1 MKWSMCVCDTNTASM
16 GRSVAAGVRSM
27 RPRSTSSARPCQRS
41 DTRSAGSPVCPFNSR
56 GRKVVFMEPGDSME
70 PRRGWPASPG
80 PAIRRAH
87 AAGAAGGRR
96 GLRRRRRGGRAA
108 PPGRVPG
115 GARGRGP
122 RAHARGLLR
131 ALSRLRRPR
140 RGGRGP
146 ARGGPAGAAGA
157 RARAHGGQGGPL
169 PPPGARRRAD
179 LSGRAGLRARGGSAR
194 PARHRLGRAAAR
206 DRADP
211 RAGRPRRSLHRDR
224 ERRGRERRKAVAR
237 GLPPRARAAAR
248 AAPGP
253 RTPRLPGGRGLA
265 ARRRERAPRRHALP
279 RGHQLV
285 SRRGARRGRPGR
297 ELAGG
302 GRMGPARVAVLAL
315 QLLQD
320 QARRLGHHLL
330 HDLPHRL
337 LGGLELGDERRE
349 DGEVALLAVGAHAP
363 EPRVHR
369 LHEAAVGGDDLAVE
383 VLLQQALV
391 HARSIESRF
400 LRFNVIAALSA
411 LLVAGAARAVEV
423 PGMGGRVVAG
433 GYLDGL
439 AVAETEGGPR
449 QRPGALL
456 DLHLDG
462 RATPWLGAH
471 LDLRT
476 RIGGPFEGGHPG
488 VYNLDHE
495 FQNRSPS
502 LEASEAYADVNLRRA
517 DLRLGIQKLAW
528 GKLDGVPPTD
538 VVNPRD
544 YHDPLVEDFEE
555 RKIGI
560 PALAGTYYL
569 PDLPRLGLAELRA
582 TLVYVPLAVP
592 PRLALREER
601 WFPASTVPPTAV
613 VVPRALASRALGVPL
628 PGDLVIPVRCGTL
641 DHRPPRRLDAGGIA
655 ARLAGTWHESDWDL
669 YHYTGPETGPDA
681 DLRPEVRLVSAA
693 PLRLRAVSFLR
704 QAHDVIHMTGADV
717 SSALGGFTVR
727 TEAAY
732 FDNRPYL
739 RPSSDLIRQATAP
752 ATVERVARQV
762 LRRGRVRVPLGDLF
776 PTLDAVEWGIGADY
790 LIHGFTPLVQL
801 NQIAILDRAPRL
813 LIHDPETRLSGTL
826 RKKLLAERLEL
837 EVKGTYAIERQ
848 AWFVFPRASYLV
860 RDDLRLRLGYLA
872 LGGPRASILGQFRD
886 NDEVVLQ
893 ARYSF

>member
-1 MKWSMCVCDTNTASM
+1 MEPTRGAVLG
-16 GRSVAAGVRSM
+16 GRPETRLGSESESERVPFCGSCERRAAAGKAGAAKLKTLGAVCVR
-27 RPRSTSSARPCQRS
+27 RTVDTSSPA
-41 DTRSAGSPVCPFNSR
+41 TRSRSGKSAA
-56 GRKVVFMEPGDSME
+56 
-70 PRRGWPASPG
+70 PASP
-80 PAIRRAH
+80 A
-87 AAGAAGGRR
+87 
-96 GLRRRRRGGRAA
+96 
-108 PPGRVPG
+108 
-115 GARGRGP
+115 
-122 RAHARGLLR
+122 
-131 ALSRLRRPR
+131 
-140 RGGRGP
+140 
-146 ARGGPAGAAGA
+146 
-157 RARAHGGQGGPL
+157 
-169 PPPGARRRAD
+169 
-179 LSGRAGLRARGGSAR
+179 
-194 PARHRLGRAAAR
+194 
-206 DRADP
+206 
-211 RAGRPRRSLHRDR
+211 
-224 ERRGRERRKAVAR
+224 
-237 GLPPRARAAAR
+237 
-248 AAPGP
+248 
-253 RTPRLPGGRGLA
+253 A
-265 ARRRERAPRRHALP
+265 ARRRPCPPGGTLAVRPRP
-279 RGHQLV
+279 ETE
-285 SRRGARRGRPGR
+285 SRVG
-297 ELAGG
+297 L
-302 GRMGPARVAVLAL
+302 LAL
-315 QLLQD
+315 HLLQD

-330 HDLPHRL
+330 HDLAHRL
-337 LGGLELGDERRE
+337 LGGLELGDQRRE
-349 DGEVALLAVGAHAP
+349 DGEVALLGVGAHAP

-383 VLLQQALV
+383 VLLQHALV

-400 LRFNVIAALSA
+400 LRFNAIAALSA

-423 PGMGGRVVAG
+423 PGTGGRVVAG

-488 VYNLDHE
+488 VYNFDHE
-495 FQNRSPS
+495 FQNRTPS
-502 LEASEAYADVNLRRA
+502 LEASEAWADVHLKRA
-517 DLRLGIQKLAW
+517 DLRLGIQKFAW

-544 YHDPLVEDFEE
+544 FHDPLVEDFEE

-560 PALAGTYYL
+560 PALAGTYYP
-569 PDLPRLGLAELRA
+569 PDLPRLELAELRA

-601 WFPASTVPPTAV
+601 WFPASTVPPSAV
-613 VVPRALASRALGVPL
+613 VIPRAVASNALGMPL
-628 PGDLVIPVRCGTL
+628 PGDLVIPIKFGTL

-655 ARLAGTWHESDWDL
+655 VRLGGTWRESDWDL
-669 YHYTGPETGPDA
+669 YHYTGPETAPDA
-681 DLRPEVRLVSAA
+681 DLRPEVLLVSAM
-693 PLRLRAVSFLR
+693 PLRLRSVSFLR

-732 FDNRPYL
+732 FDDRPYL
-739 RPSSDLIRQATAP
+739 RPSSDLIREVTSV
-752 ATVERVARQV
+752 ATVQRVGQQV
-762 LRRGRVRVPLGDLF
+762 LRKGRARVPIGDLF

-790 LIHGFTPLVQL
+790 LIRGFTPLVQL
-801 NQIAILDRAPRL
+801 NQTAILDRAPRL

-872 LGGPRASILGQFRD
+872 IGGPRASILGQFRD
-886 NDEVVLQ
+886 NDEVTLQ
-893 ARYSF
+893 ARYTF

>member
-87 AAGAAGGRR
+87 AAGAARAR
-96 GLRRRRRGGRAA
+96 LRLRRRDR
-108 PPGRVPG
+108 
-115 GARGRGP
+115 
-122 RAHARGLLR
+122 
-131 ALSRLRRPR
+131 
-140 RGGRGP
+140 
-146 ARGGPAGAAGA
+146 
-157 RARAHGGQGGPL
+157 
-169 PPPGARRRAD
+169 RRRAAQP
-179 LSGRAGLRARGGSAR
+179 GRLPGVA
-194 PARHRLGRAAAR
+194 
-206 DRADP
+206 
-211 RAGRPRRSLHRDR
+211 RRSLHRDR

-265 ARRRERAPRRHALP
+265 ARHRERAPRRHALP

-369 LHEAAVGGDDLAVE
+369 LPEAALGGDDLAVE
-383 VLLQQALV
+383 VLLQRALV

-423 PGMGGRVVAG
+423 PGTGGRVVAG

-502 LEASEAYADVNLRRA
+502 LEASEAYADVHLRRA
-517 DLRLGIQKLAW
+517 DLRLGIQTLAW

-538 VVNPRD
+538 
-544 YHDPLVEDFEE
+544 
-555 RKIGI
+555 
-560 PALAGTYYL
+560 
-569 PDLPRLGLAELRA
+569 
-582 TLVYVPLAVP
+582 
-592 PRLALREER
+592 
-601 WFPASTVPPTAV
+601 
-613 VVPRALASRALGVPL
+613 
-628 PGDLVIPVRCGTL
+628 LVIPVRFGTL

-717 SSALGGFTVR
+717 STALGGFTVR

-732 FDNRPYL
+732 FDDRPYL

>member
-1 MKWSMCVCDTNTASM
+1 MKWSMCVCDTNTAST

-41 DTRSAGSPVCPFNSR
+41 DTSSAGSPVCPFNSR

-87 AAGAAGGRR
+87 AGGAARAR
-96 GLRRRRRGGRAA
+96 LRLRRRDRRRRAA

-211 RAGRPRRSLHRDR
+211 RAGGPRRSLHRDR

-320 QARRLGHHLL
+320 QAGRLGHHLV
-330 HDLPHRL
+330 HDLAHRL
-337 LGGLELGDERRE
+337 LGGFELGDERRE

-383 VLLQQALV
+383 VLLQRALV
-391 HARSIESRF
+391 HEGSIESRF
-400 LRFNVIAALSA
+400 LRFNAIAALGA
-411 LLVAGAARAVEV
+411 LLVAGAAGA
-423 PGMGGRVVAG
+423 GTDGRVVAG

-449 QRPGALL
+449 HPPGALL

-488 VYNLDHE
+488 VYNLVHE

-502 LEASEAYADVNLRRA
+502 LEASEAYADVHLKRA

-569 PDLPRLGLAELRA
+569 PDLPRLDLAELRA

-601 WFPASTVPPTAV
+601 WFPASTVPPSAV
-613 VVPRALASRALGVPL
+613 VVPRAVASQALGVPL
-628 PGDLVIPVRCGTL
+628 SGDLVIPVKFGTL

-655 ARLAGTWHESDWDL
+655 VRLGGTWRESDWDL
-669 YHYTGPETGPDA
+669 YHYTGPETAPDA
-681 DLRPEVRLVSAA
+681 DLRPEVRLVSTE
-693 PLRLRAVSFLR
+693 PTLRLRAVSFLR

-717 SSALGGFTVR
+717 SSVLGGFTVR
-727 TEAAY
+727 TEVAY
-732 FDNRPYL
+732 FDDRPYL
-739 RPSSDLIRQATAP
+739 RRSSDLVREATSP
-752 ATVERVARQV
+752 ATVERIAPRVIS
-762 LRRGRVRVPLGDLF
+762 RGRARVPIGDLF

-790 LIHGFTPLVQL
+790 LIHGFMPLLQL
-801 NQIAILDRAPRL
+801 NQTAILDRAPRL
-813 LIHDPETRLSGTL
+813 LIHHPETRLSGTL

-837 EVKGTYAIERQ
+837 DGKGTYAIERQ

-872 LGGPRASILGQFRD
+872 IGGPPASILGQFRD

>member
-1 MKWSMCVCDTNTASM
+1 M
-16 GRSVAAGVRSM
+16 
-27 RPRSTSSARPCQRS
+27 
-41 DTRSAGSPVCPFNSR
+41 
-56 GRKVVFMEPGDSME
+56 
-70 PRRGWPASPG
+70 
-80 PAIRRAH
+80 
-87 AAGAAGGRR
+87 
-96 GLRRRRRGGRAA
+96 
-108 PPGRVPG
+108 
-115 GARGRGP
+115 
-122 RAHARGLLR
+122 
-131 ALSRLRRPR
+131 
-140 RGGRGP
+140 
-146 ARGGPAGAAGA
+146 
-157 RARAHGGQGGPL
+157 
-169 PPPGARRRAD
+169 
-179 LSGRAGLRARGGSAR
+179 
-194 PARHRLGRAAAR
+194 
-206 DRADP
+206 
-211 RAGRPRRSLHRDR
+211 
-224 ERRGRERRKAVAR
+224 
-237 GLPPRARAAAR
+237 
-248 AAPGP
+248 
-253 RTPRLPGGRGLA
+253 
-265 ARRRERAPRRHALP
+265 
-279 RGHQLV
+279 
-285 SRRGARRGRPGR
+285 
-297 ELAGG
+297 
-302 GRMGPARVAVLAL
+302 
-315 QLLQD
+315 
-320 QARRLGHHLL
+320 
-330 HDLPHRL
+330 
-337 LGGLELGDERRE
+337 
-349 DGEVALLAVGAHAP
+349 
-363 EPRVHR
+363 
-369 LHEAAVGGDDLAVE
+369 
-383 VLLQQALV
+383 
-391 HARSIESRF
+391 
-400 LRFNVIAALSA
+400 
-411 LLVAGAARAVEV
+411 LLVAGAAGAVEL
-423 PGMGGRVVAG
+423 PGTGGRVVAG

-502 LEASEAYADVNLRRA
+502 LEASEAYADVHLRRA
-517 DLRLGIQKLAW
+517 DLRLGIQKFAW

-569 PDLPRLGLAELRA
+569 PDLPRLDLAELRA
-582 TLVYVPLAVP
+582 TLIYVPLAVP

-601 WFPASTVPPTAV
+601 WFPASTVPPSAV
-613 VVPRALASRALGVPL
+613 VVPQAIASRALGMPL
-628 PGDLVIPVRCGTL
+628 PGDLVIPVRFGTL

-669 YHYTGPETGPDA
+669 Y
-681 DLRPEVRLVSAA
+681 
-693 PLRLRAVSFLR
+693 

-732 FDNRPYL
+732 FDDRPYL

-752 ATVERVARQV
+752 ATVERIARQV
-762 LRRGRVRVPLGDLF
+762 LRRGRARVPLGDLF

-872 LGGPRASILGQFRD
+872 LGGPRESILGQFRD

>member
-70 PRRGWPASPG
+70 PRRGWLASPG

-87 AAGAAGGRR
+87 AAGAARAR
-96 GLRRRRRGGRAA
+96 LRLRRRDRRRRAA

-115 GARGRGP
+115 GARGRGH

-146 ARGGPAGAAGA
+146 ARGGPAGAAG
-157 RARAHGGQGGPL
+157 
-169 PPPGARRRAD
+169 
-179 LSGRAGLRARGGSAR
+179 
-194 PARHRLGRAAAR
+194 
-206 DRADP
+206 
-211 RAGRPRRSLHRDR
+211 
-224 ERRGRERRKAVAR
+224 
-237 GLPPRARAAAR
+237 
-248 AAPGP
+248 
-253 RTPRLPGGRGLA
+253 

-369 LHEAAVGGDDLAVE
+369 LHEAAAGGDDLAVE

-423 PGMGGRVVAG
+423 PGTGGRVVAG

-471 LDLRT
+471 LDPRP

-488 VYNLDHE
+488 VYNFDHE
-495 FQNRSPS
+495 FQNRTPS
-502 LEASEAYADVNLRRA
+502 LEASEAYADVHLRRA

-544 YHDPLVEDFEE
+544 FHDPLVEDFEE

-569 PDLPRLGLAELRA
+569 PDLPRLDLAELRA

-601 WFPASTVPPTAV
+601 WFPASTVPPSAV
-613 VVPRALASRALGVPL
+613 VIPRAVASNALGMPL
-628 PGDLVIPVRCGTL
+628 PGDLVIPIKFGTL

-655 ARLAGTWHESDWDL
+655 VRLGGTWRESDWDL
-669 YHYTGPETGPDA
+669 YHYTGPETAPDA
-681 DLRPEVRLVSAA
+681 DLRPEVRLVSTE
-693 PLRLRAVSFLR
+693 PTLRLRAVSFLR

-717 SSALGGFTVR
+717 SSVLGGFTVR
-727 TEAAY
+727 TEVAY
-732 FDNRPYL
+732 FDDRPYL
-739 RPSSDLIRQATAP
+739 RRSSDLVREATSP
-752 ATVERVARQV
+752 ATVERIAPRVIS
-762 LRRGRVRVPLGDLF
+762 RGRARVPIGDLF
-776 PTLDAVEWGIGADY
+776 PTLDAVEWGIGGDY
-790 LIHGFTPLVQL
+790 LIHGFMPLLQL
-801 NQIAILDRAPRL
+801 NQTAILDRAPRL
-813 LIHDPETRLSGTL
+813 LIHNPETRLSGTL

-837 EVKGTYAIERQ
+837 EVTGTYAIERQ

-860 RDDLRLRLGYLA
+860 RDDLRLRLGYHA
-872 LGGPRASILGQFRD
+872 IGGPRPSTLGQFRD
-886 NDEVVLQ
+886 NDEVTLQ
-893 ARYSF
+893 GRYTF

>member
-1 MKWSMCVCDTNTASM
+1 
-16 GRSVAAGVRSM
+16 
-27 RPRSTSSARPCQRS
+27 
-41 DTRSAGSPVCPFNSR
+41 
-56 GRKVVFMEPGDSME
+56 
-70 PRRGWPASPG
+70 
-80 PAIRRAH
+80 
-87 AAGAAGGRR
+87 
-96 GLRRRRRGGRAA
+96 
-108 PPGRVPG
+108 
-115 GARGRGP
+115 
-122 RAHARGLLR
+122 
-131 ALSRLRRPR
+131 
-140 RGGRGP
+140 
-146 ARGGPAGAAGA
+146 
-157 RARAHGGQGGPL
+157 
-169 PPPGARRRAD
+169 
-179 LSGRAGLRARGGSAR
+179 
-194 PARHRLGRAAAR
+194 
-206 DRADP
+206 
-211 RAGRPRRSLHRDR
+211 
-224 ERRGRERRKAVAR
+224 
-237 GLPPRARAAAR
+237 
-248 AAPGP
+248 
-253 RTPRLPGGRGLA
+253 
-265 ARRRERAPRRHALP
+265 
-279 RGHQLV
+279 
-285 SRRGARRGRPGR
+285 
-297 ELAGG
+297 
-302 GRMGPARVAVLAL
+302 MGPARVAVLAL

-383 VLLQQALV
+383 VLLQRALV

-423 PGMGGRVVAG
+423 PGTGGRVVAG

-488 VYNLDHE
+488 VYNFDHE
-495 FQNRSPS
+495 FQNRTPS
-502 LEASEAYADVNLRRA
+502 LEASEAWADVHLERA
-517 DLRLGIQKLAW
+517 DLRLGIQKFAW

-544 YHDPLVEDFEE
+544 FHDPLVEDFEE

-569 PDLPRLGLAELRA
+569 PDLPRLDLAELRA

-601 WFPASTVPPTAV
+601 WFPASTVPPSEV
-613 VVPRALASRALGVPL
+613 VVPRAVASRALDMPL
-628 PGDLVIPVRCGTL
+628 PGDLVIPVKFGTL
-641 DHRPPRRLDAGGIA
+641 NHRPPRRLDAGGIA
-655 ARLAGTWHESDWDL
+655 VRLGGTWRESDWDL
-669 YHYTGPETGPDA
+669 YHYTGPETAPDA
-681 DLRPEVRLVSAA
+681 DLRPEVLLVSAPDK

-717 SSALGGFTVR
+717 SSVLGGFTVR
-727 TEAAY
+727 TEVAY
-732 FDNRPYL
+732 FDDRPYL
-739 RPSSDLIRQATAP
+739 RPSSDLVREVTSAATIK
-752 ATVERVARQV
+752 RVGRQV
-762 LRRGRVRVPLGDLF
+762 IRTGRAAVPVGDLF

-790 LIHGFTPLVQL
+790 LIHGFMPLLQL
-801 NQIAILDRAPRL
+801 NQTAILDRAPRL

-872 LGGPRASILGQFRD
+872 IGGPRASILGQFRD
-886 NDEVVLQ
+886 NDEVTLQ

>member
-1 MKWSMCVCDTNTASM
+1 M
-16 GRSVAAGVRSM
+16 
-27 RPRSTSSARPCQRS
+27 P
-41 DTRSAGSPVCPFNSR
+41 
-56 GRKVVFMEPGDSME
+56 
-70 PRRGWPASPG
+70 
-80 PAIRRAH
+80 
-87 AAGAAGGRR
+87 
-96 GLRRRRRGGRAA
+96 
-108 PPGRVPG
+108 
-115 GARGRGP
+115 RGP
-122 RAHARGLLR
+122 RALVFDFDGVIADDEPLHLAAFQEALAAEGIALTREAYYARYLGFDDHDAVVEALR
-131 ALSRLRRPR
+131 E
-140 RGGRGP
+140 
-146 ARGGPAGAAGA
+146 
-157 RARAHGGQGGPL
+157 
-169 PPPGARRRAD
+169 
-179 LSGRAGLRARGGSAR
+179 
-194 PARHRLGRAAAR
+194 
-206 DRADP
+206 
-211 RAGRPRRSLHRDR
+211 AGRPAPPERVRALMAAKADR
-224 ERRGRERRKAVAR
+224 FLRLV
-237 GLPPRARAAAR
+237 RAGAPIFPGVPAFVRAA
-248 AAPGP
+248 
-253 RTPRLPGGRGLA
+253 
-265 ARRRERAPRRHALP
+265 RRHALP

-363 EPRVHR
+363 EPRFHR

-423 PGMGGRVVAG
+423 PGTGGRVVAG

-488 VYNLDHE
+488 VYNFDHE
-495 FQNRSPS
+495 FQNRTPS
-502 LEASEAYADVNLRRA
+502 LEASEAWADVHLKRA
-517 DLRLGIQKLAW
+517 DLRLGIQKFAW

-601 WFPASTVPPTAV
+601 WFPASTVPPSQL
-613 VVPRALASRALGVPL
+613 VVPRAVASRALGVPL
-628 PGDLVIPVRCGTL
+628 PGDLVIPVKFGTL

-655 ARLAGTWHESDWDL
+655 VRLGGTWREGDW
-669 YHYTGPETGPDA
+669 H
-681 DLRPEVRLVSAA
+681 R
-693 PLRLRAVSFLR
+693 
-704 QAHDVIHMTGADV
+704 
-717 SSALGGFTVR
+717 
-727 TEAAY
+727 
-732 FDNRPYL
+732 
-739 RPSSDLIRQATAP
+739 
-752 ATVERVARQV
+752 
-762 LRRGRVRVPLGDLF
+762 
-776 PTLDAVEWGIGADY
+776 
-790 LIHGFTPLVQL
+790 
-801 NQIAILDRAPRL
+801 
-813 LIHDPETRLSGTL
+813 
-826 RKKLLAERLEL
+826 
-837 EVKGTYAIERQ
+837 
-848 AWFVFPRASYLV
+848 
-860 RDDLRLRLGYLA
+860 
-872 LGGPRASILGQFRD
+872 
-886 NDEVVLQ
+886 
-893 ARYSF
+893 

>member
-1 MKWSMCVCDTNTASM
+1 
-16 GRSVAAGVRSM
+16 
-27 RPRSTSSARPCQRS
+27 
-41 DTRSAGSPVCPFNSR
+41 
-56 GRKVVFMEPGDSME
+56 
-70 PRRGWPASPG
+70 
-80 PAIRRAH
+80 
-87 AAGAAGGRR
+87 
-96 GLRRRRRGGRAA
+96 
-108 PPGRVPG
+108 
-115 GARGRGP
+115 
-122 RAHARGLLR
+122 
-131 ALSRLRRPR
+131 
-140 RGGRGP
+140 
-146 ARGGPAGAAGA
+146 
-157 RARAHGGQGGPL
+157 
-169 PPPGARRRAD
+169 
-179 LSGRAGLRARGGSAR
+179 
-194 PARHRLGRAAAR
+194 
-206 DRADP
+206 
-211 RAGRPRRSLHRDR
+211 
-224 ERRGRERRKAVAR
+224 
-237 GLPPRARAAAR
+237 
-248 AAPGP
+248 
-253 RTPRLPGGRGLA
+253 
-265 ARRRERAPRRHALP
+265 
-279 RGHQLV
+279 
-285 SRRGARRGRPGR
+285 
-297 ELAGG
+297 
-302 GRMGPARVAVLAL
+302 MGPTRGAVLAL
-315 QLLQD
+315 HLLQD

-330 HDLPHRL
+330 HDLAHRL
-337 LGGLELGDERRE
+337 LGGLELGDQRRE
-349 DGEVALLAVGAHAP
+349 DGEVALLGVGAHAP

-369 LHEAAVGGDDLAVE
+369 LHEAAMGGDDLAVE
-383 VLLQQALV
+383 VLLQRALV
-391 HARSIESRF
+391 HARSIERRF
-400 LRFNVIAALSA
+400 LRFNAIAALGV
-411 LLVAGAARAVEV
+411 LLAGGAVGAVEL
-423 PGMGGRVVAG
+423 PGTGGRVVAG

-488 VYNLDHE
+488 VYNFDHE

-502 LEASEAYADVNLRRA
+502 LEASEAYADVHLRRA
-517 DLRLGIQKLAW
+517 DLRLGIQKFAW

-601 WFPASTVPPTAV
+601 WFPASTVPPSAV
-613 VVPRALASRALGVPL
+613 VVPQAIASRALGVPL
-628 PGDLVIPVRCGTL
+628 PGDLVIPVRFGTL

-681 DLRPEVRLVSAA
+681 DLRPEVRLVSKT

-704 QAHDVIHMTGADV
+704 QAHDVIHMTGADA

-727 TEAAY
+727 AEAAY
-732 FDNRPYL
+732 FDDRPYL

-752 ATVERVARQV
+752 ATVERIARQV
-762 LRRGRVRVPLGDLF
+762 LRRGRARVPLGDLF

-872 LGGPRASILGQFRD
+872 IGGPRASILGQFRD

>member
-1 MKWSMCVCDTNTASM
+1 DQ
-16 GRSVAAGVRSM
+16 G
-27 RPRSTSSARPCQRS
+27 
-41 DTRSAGSPVCPFNSR
+41 
-56 GRKVVFMEPGDSME
+56 
-70 PRRGWPASPG
+70 
-80 PAIRRAH
+80 
-87 AAGAAGGRR
+87 
-96 GLRRRRRGGRAA
+96 RRRG
-108 PPGRVPG
+108 
-115 GARGRGP
+115 
-122 RAHARGLLR
+122 H
-131 ALSRLRRPR
+131 RLR
-140 RGGRGP
+140 
-146 ARGGPAGAAGA
+146 
-157 RARAHGGQGGPL
+157 
-169 PPPGARRRAD
+169 
-179 LSGRAGLRARGGSAR
+179 
-194 PARHRLGRAAAR
+194 
-206 DRADP
+206 
-211 RAGRPRRSLHRDR
+211 
-224 ERRGRERRKAVAR
+224 
-237 GLPPRARAAAR
+237 
-248 AAPGP
+248 
-253 RTPRLPGGRGLA
+253 
-265 ARRRERAPRRHALP
+265 
-279 RGHQLV
+279 
-285 SRRGARRGRPGR
+285 
-297 ELAGG
+297 
-302 GRMGPARVAVLAL
+302 
-315 QLLQD
+315 
-320 QARRLGHHLL
+320 

-337 LGGLELGDERRE
+337 LAGLELGHERRE

-423 PGMGGRVVAG
+423 PGTGGRVVAG

-488 VYNLDHE
+488 VYNFDHE

-502 LEASEAYADVNLRRA
+502 LEASEAYADVHLRRA

-592 PRLALREER
+592 PR
-601 WFPASTVPPTAV
+601 P
-613 VVPRALASRALGVPL
+613 
-628 PGDLVIPVRCGTL
+628 
-641 DHRPPRRLDAGGIA
+641 
-655 ARLAGTWHESDWDL
+655 
-669 YHYTGPETGPDA
+669 GPEPGPRA
-681 DLRPEVRLVSAA
+681 DLRPEVRLVSKT
-693 PLRLRAVSFLR
+693 PLRLRAVRFLR
-704 QAHDVIHMTGADV
+704 QAHDVIHMTGADA

-727 TEAAY
+727 AEAAY
-732 FDNRPYL
+732 FDDRPYL

-752 ATVERVARQV
+752 ATVERLARQV
-762 LRRGRVRVPLGDLF
+762 LRRGRARVPLGDLF
-776 PTLDAVEWGIGADY
+776 PTRDAPEWGIGADY

-872 LGGPRASILGQFRD
+872 IGGPRA
-886 NDEVVLQ
+886 
-893 ARYSF
+893 

>member
-1 MKWSMCVCDTNTASM
+1 
-16 GRSVAAGVRSM
+16 
-27 RPRSTSSARPCQRS
+27 
-41 DTRSAGSPVCPFNSR
+41 
-56 GRKVVFMEPGDSME
+56 
-70 PRRGWPASPG
+70 
-80 PAIRRAH
+80 
-87 AAGAAGGRR
+87 
-96 GLRRRRRGGRAA
+96 
-108 PPGRVPG
+108 
-115 GARGRGP
+115 
-122 RAHARGLLR
+122 
-131 ALSRLRRPR
+131 
-140 RGGRGP
+140 
-146 ARGGPAGAAGA
+146 
-157 RARAHGGQGGPL
+157 
-169 PPPGARRRAD
+169 
-179 LSGRAGLRARGGSAR
+179 
-194 PARHRLGRAAAR
+194 
-206 DRADP
+206 
-211 RAGRPRRSLHRDR
+211 
-224 ERRGRERRKAVAR
+224 
-237 GLPPRARAAAR
+237 
-248 AAPGP
+248 
-253 RTPRLPGGRGLA
+253 
-265 ARRRERAPRRHALP
+265 
-279 RGHQLV
+279 
-285 SRRGARRGRPGR
+285 
-297 ELAGG
+297 
-302 GRMGPARVAVLAL
+302 MGPARVAVLAL

-383 VLLQQALV
+383 VLLQRALV

-423 PGMGGRVVAG
+423 PGTGGRVVAG

-476 RIGGPFEGGHPG
+476 RIGGPFEGGHTG
-488 VYNLDHE
+488 VYNFDHE
-495 FQNRSPS
+495 FQNRTPS
-502 LEASEAYADVNLRRA
+502 LEASEAWADVHLKRA
-517 DLRLGIQKLAW
+517 DLRLGIQKFAW

-538 VVNPRD
+538 VVSPRD
-544 YHDPLVEDFEE
+544 FHDPLVEDFEE

-569 PDLPRLGLAELRA
+569 PDLPRLDLAELRA

-601 WFPASTVPPTAV
+601 WFPASTVPPSQL
-613 VVPRALASRALGVPL
+613 VVPRAVASRALGVPL
-628 PGDLVIPVRCGTL
+628 PGDLVIPVKFGTL

-655 ARLAGTWHESDWDL
+655 VRLGGTWRESDWDL
-669 YHYTGPETGPDA
+669 YHYTGPETAPDA
-681 DLRPEVRLVSAA
+681 DLRPEVRLVSTE
-693 PLRLRAVSFLR
+693 PTLRLRAVSFLR

-717 SSALGGFTVR
+717 SSVLGGFTVR
-727 TEAAY
+727 TEVAY
-732 FDNRPYL
+732 FDDRPYL
-739 RPSSDLIRQATAP
+739 RRSSDLVREATSP
-752 ATVERVARQV
+752 ATVERIAPRVIS
-762 LRRGRVRVPLGDLF
+762 RGRARVPIGDLF

-790 LIHGFTPLVQL
+790 LIHGFMPLLQL
-801 NQIAILDRAPRL
+801 NQTAILDRAPRL
-813 LIHDPETRLSGTL
+813 LIHNPETRLSGTL

-872 LGGPRASILGQFRD
+872 IGGPSASILGQFRD